1 MELKTLEKARKY
13 EKENG
18 EKIPASERPLFH
30 LTPYVG
36 WTNDPNGFSYFD
48 GKYHLFYQYNPYDTR
63 WDSMHWGHAL
73 STDFVKWEYLPAAL
87 APEDDYDS
95 FGCFS
100 GTAMELPG
108 GKHFVIYTGVKK
120 AEDGKEYQTQCI
132 AIGDGLN
139 YKKYENNPVLTSKD
153 LPGGLSPYDFRDP
166 KVFKDRDGKFYCVV
180 GGKDEKGLG
189 ELLLFGSSDGLDWH
203 FESVLIANDGEVG
216 CMWECPDF
224 FSIGETAL
232 VLISPQDMV
241 AKGLEYHSGNGTV
254 ALIGSYDRTDKKF
267 FKHSAQTI
275 DHGIDFYAPETL
287 QAPDG
292 RRIMIAWMQNWDT
305 CNTSGFKSRPWFGQM
320 TVAREL
326 SLKDGKLFQLPVRE
340 LENYRG
346 EKVEYKNVEIEG
358 VKSLEGIEG
367 RCLDMTIK
375 VKPGDYD
382 KIFSR
387 FTMYFAKDEDHSSR
401 INFYPAENIFETDRR
416 LSGSR
421 RANIHQRSCNV
432 KDLGGEIELRII
444 MDRFSIEV
452 FINGGE
458 QAMTTAILTDPS
470 AREIC
475 FECDGKAVIDIT
487 KYSLFSED

>member
-1 MELKTLEKARKY
+1 
-13 EKENG
+13 
-18 EKIPASERPLFH
+18 
-30 LTPYVG
+30 
-36 WTNDPNGFSYFD
+36 
-48 GKYHLFYQYNPYDTR
+48 
-63 WDSMHWGHAL
+63 
-73 STDFVKWEYLPAAL
+73 
-87 APEDDYDS
+87 
-95 FGCFS
+95 
-100 GTAMELPG
+100 
-108 GKHFVIYTGVKK
+108 
-120 AEDGKEYQTQCI
+120 
-132 AIGDGLN
+132 
-139 YKKYENNPVLTSKD
+139 
-153 LPGGLSPYDFRDP
+153 
-166 KVFKDRDGKFYCVV
+166 
-180 GGKDEKGLG
+180 
-189 ELLLFGSSDGLDWH
+189 
-203 FESVLIANDGEVG
+203 
-216 CMWECPDF
+216 
-224 FSIGETAL
+224 
-232 VLISPQDMV
+232 
-241 AKGLEYHSGNGTV
+241 
-254 ALIGSYDRTDKKF
+254 
-267 FKHSAQTI
+267 
-275 DHGIDFYAPETL
+275 
-287 QAPDG
+287 
-292 RRIMIAWMQNWDT
+292 
-305 CNTSGFKSRPWFGQM
+305 M

-326 SLKDGKLFQLPVRE
+326 ILKDGKLFQLPVRE

-387 FTMYFAKDEDHSSR
+387 FTMYFAKDAEHSSR
-401 INFYPAENIFETDRR
+401 INFYPGENIFETDRR